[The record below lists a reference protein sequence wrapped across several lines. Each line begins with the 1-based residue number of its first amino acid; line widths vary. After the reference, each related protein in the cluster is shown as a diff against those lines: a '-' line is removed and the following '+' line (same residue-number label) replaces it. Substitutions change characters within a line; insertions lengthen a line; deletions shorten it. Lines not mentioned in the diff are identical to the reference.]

1 MPSNPYSDLSRR
13 ERQIMDVLYR
23 LGSATAREVISEL
36 QDERHSSTVR
46 TQLRL
51 LEEKGHIRREPD
63 GNRFIYR
70 PVVSR
75 AAVRK
80 SAIRHLVD
88 TFFEGSTEK
97 AMSTLLATSENELSK
112 AELERLSALID
123 EAAKEGGS

>member
-1 MPSNPYSDLSRR
+1 MPGNPYSDLSRR

-23 LGSATAREVISEL
+23 LGSATARDVISEL

-51 LEEKGHIRREPD
+51 LEEKGHIHREPD
-63 GNRFIYR
+63 GHRFIYR

-80 SAIRHLVD
+80 SAIRHLVE

-97 AMSTLLATSENELSK
+97 AMSTLLATRENELSK
-112 AELERLSALID
+112 EELERLSALID
-123 EAAKEGGS
+123 EAAKEGG